1 MRKSLIICLSLFL
14 SVGIWAQSSN
24 INLVK
29 GGALDGGSKPQH
41 APALLPTLCYE
52 GTAFTL
58 TAPYDIEDLEIVI
71 SDADG
76 NTLYYNKVDVT
87 AGSFIFYVP
96 SEILDEMALIELY
109 YGDTY
114 LYGEIESCS

>member
-1 MRKSLIICLSLFL
+1 MKKLLFMAFGLLLS
-14 SVGIWAQSSN
+14 INIHAQSTNVS
-24 INLVK
+24 LRRPSY
-29 GGALDGGSKPQH
+29 GGTLKPQH

-71 SDADG
+71 SDVDG
-76 NTLYYNKVDVT
+76 NTLYYNKVDVS

-96 SEILDEMALIELY
+96 SEILDEMVLIELY
-109 YGDTY
+109 YGNTY
-114 LYGEIESCS
+114 LYGDL

>member
-1 MRKSLIICLSLFL
+1 MRKFFL
-14 SVGIWAQSSN
+14 STFLAMFVVIGFAQSQGVN
-24 INLVK
+24 WNNPI
-29 GGALDGGSKPQH
+29 GGTNKPHH

-96 SEILDEMALIELY
+96 SQILDEMALVELY
-109 YGDTY
+109 YGSTY